1 MVAKNLRQS
10 TKSKEKAFSFEW
22 ELPGGTPRGTP
33 RKDSPRGLPYKEVG
47 DALRLAYECKSGISV
62 SLNVFNQEPI
72 TSLPWAP
79 GSTQKA
85 TILSRQS
92 IFTGALKEIIIKN
105 AVISLLI
112 GIF

>member
-1 MVAKNLRQS
+1 MHPAGC
-10 TKSKEKAFSFEW
+10 EKLEPEHKIEGKGLFIRM
-22 ELPGGTPRGTP
+22 GTPRGNP
-33 RKDSPRGLPYKEVG
+33 PWDSPGGLPYKEVG
-47 DALRLAYECKSGISV
+47 MLFVWLTDVNQGFWSR
-62 SLNVFNQEPI
+62 LNVFNQEPI
-72 TSLPWAP
+72 TPLPWAP